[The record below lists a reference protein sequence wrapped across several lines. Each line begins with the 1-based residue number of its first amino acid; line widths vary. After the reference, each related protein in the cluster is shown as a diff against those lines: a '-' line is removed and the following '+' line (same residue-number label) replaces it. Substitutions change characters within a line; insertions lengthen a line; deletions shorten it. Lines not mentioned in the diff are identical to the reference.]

1 MDLVRGRD
9 GSSRQRGIP
18 RDRARPGALGAD
30 PAHQPGSPRGD
41 PERSRGRARPH
52 PITIGMKRVVVTG
65 VGAVTPVGLDAP
77 STWAS
82 MLEGHSG
89 VGKVTLFDASEY
101 PVQIAGE
108 VKALDATGRIEPKEL
123 RRMDRYA
130 QLGLVAAQEAFA
142 DAGLA
147 KNGLIDDIGVIFG
160 SAAGGLG
167 VFLEQQRILQER
179 GLKRV
184 SPTFIQ
190 TMLTD
195 TASGHIAIALG
206 LRGPNMA
213 VVSACATGSGA
224 VGEAFETIRRGDA
237 EAIVTGG
244 SEAVLVPVVYAGFC
258 AMRALAQHED
268 PAQASRPFDKER
280 NGFVISEG
288 AGALLLEELEHA
300 RRRGA
305 RIYAEV
311 IGYGSSNDAFDMAAP
326 AEGDGAVLTMHRA
339 LRKAEIEPERVDYIN
354 AHGTRTPLNDQFAT
368 DAIRRVFG
376 KHAERLAVSSTKSMT
391 GHMMGA
397 SGAVEAVVLALT
409 IRDQVIAPTI
419 NLQTPDPE
427 CDLDYVP
434 MQARRGGGGGCLVE
448 FFWPCG
454 RHAGGLLSPPRGP
467 P

>member
-1 MDLVRGRD
+1 
-9 GSSRQRGIP
+9 
-18 RDRARPGALGAD
+18 
-30 PAHQPGSPRGD
+30 
-41 PERSRGRARPH
+41 
-52 PITIGMKRVVVTG
+52 MKRVVVTG

-77 STWAS
+77 STWAA
-82 MLEGHSG
+82 MLEGQSG
-89 VGKVTLFDASEY
+89 VGKVTHFDASDY

-108 VKALDATGRIEPKEL
+108 VKGFDATGRIEPKEL

-130 QLGLVAAQEAFA
+130 QLAVISAQEAWA
-142 DAGLA
+142 DAGLTR
-147 KNGLIDDIGVIFG
+147 NGVRDEIGVIYG

-167 VFLEQQRILQER
+167 VLIEQQRVLTER
-179 GLKRV
+179 GPKRV

-190 TMLTD
+190 NMLTD

-237 EAIVTGG
+237 SAIISGG
-244 SEAVLVPVVYAGFC
+244 SEAALVPLIYAGFN

-268 PAQASRPFDKER
+268 PTQASRPFDRDR

-288 AGALLLEELEHA
+288 AGALVLEDLDHA
-300 RRRGA
+300 RQRGA

-311 IGYGSSNDAFDMAAP
+311 VGYGSSNDAFDMAAP
-326 AEGDGAVLTMHRA
+326 AGGDGAFLTMERA
-339 LRKAEIEPERVDYIN
+339 LRKAEFEPARVDYIN
-354 AHGTRTPLNDQFAT
+354 AHGTGTPLNDKFET
-368 DAIRRVFG
+368 DAIHRVFG

-397 SGAVEAVVLALT
+397 SGAVEAVVCALT
-409 IRDQVIAPTI
+409 IRDQIIAPTI
-419 NLQTPDPE
+419 NLQNPDPE

-434 MQARRGGGGGCLVE
+434 GEARRARVDVALSNSFGLGGHNASVILA
-448 FFWPCG
+448 
-454 RHAGGLLSPPRGP
+454 RLAD
-467 P
+467 

>member
-1 MDLVRGRD
+1 
-9 GSSRQRGIP
+9 
-18 RDRARPGALGAD
+18 
-30 PAHQPGSPRGD
+30 
-41 PERSRGRARPH
+41 
-52 PITIGMKRVVVTG
+52 MKRVVVTG

-77 STWAS
+77 STWAA
-82 MLEGHSG
+82 MLEGQSG

-108 VKALDATGRIEPKEL
+108 VKGFDATGRIEPKEL

-130 QLGLVAAQEAFA
+130 QLAVISAQEAWA
-142 DAGLA
+142 DAGLTR
-147 KNGLIDDIGVIFG
+147 NGTQDEIGVIYG

-167 VFLEQQRILQER
+167 VLLEQQRVLQER
-179 GLKRV
+179 GPRRV

-190 TMLTD
+190 NMLTD

-237 EAIVTGG
+237 TAIVSGG
-244 SEAVLVPVVYAGFC
+244 AEAALVPLIYAGFN

-268 PAQASRPFDKER
+268 PAQASRPFDRDR

-288 AGALLLEELEHA
+288 AGALLLEDLEHA
-300 RRRGA
+300 RQRGA

-311 IGYGSSNDAFDMAAP
+311 VGYGSSNDAFDMAAP
-326 AEGDGAVLTMHRA
+326 AGGDGAYLTMARA
-339 LRKAEIEPERVDYIN
+339 LRKAEFEPERIDYIN
-354 AHGTRTPLNDQFAT
+354 AHGTGTPLNDKFET
-368 DAIRRVFG
+368 DAIHRVFG
-376 KHAERLAVSSTKSMT
+376 KHADQLAVSSTKSMT

-397 SGAVEAVVLALT
+397 SGAVEAVVCALT
-409 IRDQVIAPTI
+409 IRDQIIAPTI
-419 NLQTPDPE
+419 NLQNPDPE

-434 MQARRGGGGGCLVE
+434 GEARRAEIEVALSNSFGLGGHNASVILARFAE
-448 FFWPCG
+448 
-454 RHAGGLLSPPRGP
+454 
-467 P
+467 

>member
-1 MDLVRGRD
+1 
-9 GSSRQRGIP
+9 
-18 RDRARPGALGAD
+18 
-30 PAHQPGSPRGD
+30 
-41 PERSRGRARPH
+41 
-52 PITIGMKRVVVTG
+52 MKRVVVTG

-77 STWAS
+77 STWAA
-82 MLEGHSG
+82 MLEGQSG
-89 VGKVTLFDASEY
+89 IGRITLFDASEY

-108 VKALDATGRIEPKEL
+108 VKGFDATGRVEPKEL
-123 RRMDRYA
+123 RRMDRYV
-130 QLGLVAAQEAFA
+130 QFGVIAAQEAFA
-142 DAGLA
+142 DAGLTT
-147 KNGLIDDIGVIFG
+147 NGLLNEIGVVFG

-167 VFLEQQRILQER
+167 VLLEQQRVLQER
-179 GLKRV
+179 GIRRV
-184 SPTFIQ
+184 SPTFLQ
-190 TMLTD
+190 NMLTD
-195 TASGHIAIALG
+195 SASGHIAIALG

-237 EAIVTGG
+237 DAVVAGGAEAP
-244 SEAVLVPVVYAGFC
+244 LVPVVYAGFC

-268 PAQASRPFDKER
+268 PTQASRPFDLDR

-300 RRRGA
+300 RQRGA

-326 AEGDGAVLTMHRA
+326 AEGEGAYLTMNRA

-354 AHGTRTPLNDQFAT
+354 AHGTGTPLNDRFET

-376 KHAERLAVSSTKSMT
+376 THAGRLAVSSTKSMT

-397 SGAVEAVVLALT
+397 SGAVEAVVCALT

-419 NLQTPDPE
+419 NLRTPDPE

-434 MQARRGGGGGCLVE
+434 GQARRAEVRVALSNSFGLGGHNASVI
-448 FFWPCG
+448 
-454 RHAGGLLSPPRGP
+454 LSRYEPPA
-467 P
+467 

>member
-1 MDLVRGRD
+1 
-9 GSSRQRGIP
+9 
-18 RDRARPGALGAD
+18 
-30 PAHQPGSPRGD
+30 
-41 PERSRGRARPH
+41 
-52 PITIGMKRVVVTG
+52 MKRVVVTG

-77 STWAS
+77 STWAAL
-82 MLEGHSG
+82 LEGQSG
-89 VGKVTLFDASEY
+89 VGKVTQFDASEY

-108 VKALDATGRIEPKEL
+108 VKGFDATGRIEPKEL
-123 RRMDRYA
+123 RRLDRYA
-130 QLGLVAAQEAFA
+130 QLAVISAQEAWA
-142 DAGLA
+142 DAGLT
-147 KNGLIDDIGVIFG
+147 KDGPQDEIGVVYG

-167 VFLEQQRILQER
+167 VLLEQQRILTER

-190 TMLTD
+190 NMLTD

-224 VGEAFETIRRGDA
+224 VGEAFETVRRGDA
-237 EAIVTGG
+237 TAVISGG
-244 SEAVLVPVVYAGFC
+244 SEAALVPVIYAGFC

-268 PAQASRPFDKER
+268 PTQASRPFDRDR

-288 AGALLLEELEHA
+288 AGALVLEELEHA
-300 RRRGA
+300 QARGA

-326 AEGDGAVLTMHRA
+326 AGGDGAYLTMARA
-339 LRKAEIEPERVDYIN
+339 LRKAELEPDRVSYIN
-354 AHGTRTPLNDQFAT
+354 AHGTGTPLNDKFET
-368 DAIRRVFG
+368 DAIHRVFG
-376 KHAERLAVSSTKSMT
+376 KHAKRMPVSSTKSMT

-397 SGAVEAVVLALT
+397 SGAVEAVVCTLA
-409 IRDQVIAPTI
+409 IRDQIIPPTI

-434 MQARRGGGGGCLVE
+434 GEARRADIEVALSNSFGLGGHNASVI
-448 FFWPCG
+448 
-454 RHAGGLLSPPRGP
+454 LSRFRD
-467 P
+467 

>member
-1 MDLVRGRD
+1 
-9 GSSRQRGIP
+9 
-18 RDRARPGALGAD
+18 
-30 PAHQPGSPRGD
+30 
-41 PERSRGRARPH
+41 
-52 PITIGMKRVVVTG
+52 MKRVVVTG

-77 STWAS
+77 STWAA
-82 MLEGHSG
+82 MLEGQSG
-89 VGKVTLFDASEY
+89 VGRITLFDASEY

-108 VKALDATGRIEPKEL
+108 VKGFDATGRVEPKEL
-123 RRMDRYA
+123 RRMDRYV
-130 QLGLVAAQEAFA
+130 QFGVIAAQEAFA
-142 DAGLA
+142 DAGLTT
-147 KNGLIDDIGVIFG
+147 NGLLNEIGVVFG

-167 VFLEQQRILQER
+167 VLLEQQRVLQER
-179 GLKRV
+179 GIRRV
-184 SPTFIQ
+184 SPTFLQ
-190 TMLTD
+190 NMLTD
-195 TASGHIAIALG
+195 SASGHIAIALG

-237 EAIVTGG
+237 DAVVAGGAEAP
-244 SEAVLVPVVYAGFC
+244 LVPVVYAGFC

-268 PAQASRPFDKER
+268 PTQASRPFDLDR

-300 RRRGA
+300 RQRGA

-326 AEGDGAVLTMHRA
+326 AEGEGAYLTMNRA

-354 AHGTRTPLNDQFAT
+354 AHGTGTPLNDRFET

-376 KHAERLAVSSTKSMT
+376 THAGRLAVSSTKSMT

-397 SGAVEAVVLALT
+397 SGAVEAVVCALT

-419 NLQTPDPE
+419 NLRTPDPE

-434 MQARRGGGGGCLVE
+434 GQARRAEVRVALSNSFGLGGHNASVI
-448 FFWPCG
+448 
-454 RHAGGLLSPPRGP
+454 LSRYEPPA
-467 P
+467 

>member
-1 MDLVRGRD
+1 
-9 GSSRQRGIP
+9 
-18 RDRARPGALGAD
+18 
-30 PAHQPGSPRGD
+30 
-41 PERSRGRARPH
+41 
-52 PITIGMKRVVVTG
+52 MKRVVVTG

-77 STWAS
+77 STWAA
-82 MLEGHSG
+82 MLEGQSG
-89 VGKVTLFDASEY
+89 VGKVTHFDASDY

-108 VKALDATGRIEPKEL
+108 VKGFDATGRIEPKEL

-130 QLGLVAAQEAFA
+130 QLAVISAQEAWA
-142 DAGLA
+142 DAGLTR
-147 KNGLIDDIGVIFG
+147 NGVRDEIGVIYG

-167 VFLEQQRILQER
+167 VLIEQQRVLTER
-179 GLKRV
+179 GPKRV

-190 TMLTD
+190 NMLTD

-237 EAIVTGG
+237 SAIVSGG
-244 SEAVLVPVVYAGFC
+244 SEAALVPLIYAGFN

-268 PAQASRPFDKER
+268 PTQASRPFDRDR

-288 AGALLLEELEHA
+288 AGALVLEDLDHA
-300 RRRGA
+300 RQRGA

-311 IGYGSSNDAFDMAAP
+311 VGYGSSNDAFDMAAP
-326 AEGDGAVLTMHRA
+326 AGGDGAFLTMERA
-339 LRKAEIEPERVDYIN
+339 LRKAEFEPARVDYIN
-354 AHGTRTPLNDQFAT
+354 AHGTGTPLNDKFET
-368 DAIRRVFG
+368 DAIHRVFG

-397 SGAVEAVVLALT
+397 SGAVEAVVCALT
-409 IRDQVIAPTI
+409 IRDQIIAPTI
-419 NLQTPDPE
+419 NLQNPDPE

-434 MQARRGGGGGCLVE
+434 GDARHRRVEVALSNSFGLGGHNASVILA
-448 FFWPCG
+448 
-454 RHAGGLLSPPRGP
+454 RLAD
-467 P
+467 